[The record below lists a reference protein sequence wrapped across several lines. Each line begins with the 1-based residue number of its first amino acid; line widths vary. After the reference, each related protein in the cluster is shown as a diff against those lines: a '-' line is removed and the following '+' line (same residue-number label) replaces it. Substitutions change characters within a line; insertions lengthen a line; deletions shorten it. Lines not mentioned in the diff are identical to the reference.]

1 MKKLLFI
8 VLLIALIGCKAKQTI
23 EQEKVQTTS
32 SIAKTTFAN
41 DSSIITIVYDMID
54 NFDTTR
60 EIGKPGTNDTANTPK
75 PPNKNRHRKGK
86 IVISKTAKSAKS
98 EISDSTAVSIY
109 HRTPKKVSNHVNNC
123 TLLPWAIITLLI
135 VIMVIYVK
143 YQCWSEK
150 ISNKIRHGTE

>member
-23 EQEKVQTTS
+23 EQEKVQTES
-32 SIAKTTFAN
+32 SISKSTMVD
-41 DSSIITIVYDMID
+41 DSSIISIVYDMID
-54 NFDTTR
+54 NFDATR
-60 EIGKPGTNDTANTPK
+60 EIDKPGTNDTANTPK
-75 PPNKNRHRKGK
+75 PPNRNHHRKGK

-109 HRTPKKVSNHVNNC
+109 QKSPKKVAKHVNNC
-123 TLLPWAIITLLI
+123 TLLPWTIIAILILII
-135 VIMVIYVK
+135 VICVK
-143 YQCWSEK
+143 YRVWQQK

>member
-8 VLLIALIGCKAKQTI
+8 ILLIALIGCKTKQTI

-54 NFDTTR
+54 NFDATR
-60 EIGKPGTNDTANTPK
+60 EIGKPEAKDTANSPK
-75 PPNKNRHRKGK
+75 PPNRNRHRKGK

-98 EISDSTAVSIY
+98 EIADSTAVSIN
-109 HRTPKKVSNHVNNC
+109 HKTPKKVAKHVNNC
-123 TLLPWAIITLLI
+123 TLLPWAIIAILI
-135 VIMVIYVK
+135 LILVICVK
-143 YQCWSEK
+143 YRVWQQK
-150 ISNKIRHGTE
+150 ISNKIRNGTE

>member
-54 NFDTTR
+54 NFDATR
-60 EIGKPGTNDTANTPK
+60 EINKPGTNDTANTPK
-75 PPNKNRHRKGK
+75 PPNRNHHRKGK
-86 IVISKTAKSAKS
+86 IIISKTAKSAKS

-109 HRTPKKVSNHVNNC
+109 KKSPKKVAKHVNNC
-123 TLLPWAIITLLI
+123 TLLPWAIIAILI
-135 VIMVIYVK
+135 LILVICVK
-143 YQCWSEK
+143 YRVWQQK